1 MRIPT
6 HPGVVIKEEI
16 AARNISANALA
27 KALSVPQNRISEI
40 IRQRRGVTAET
51 ALRLAA
57 YFGNSPEFW
66 LTLQVN
72 HDLGKAKAE
81 SGAIIRKQVKAA

>member
-40 IRQRRGVTAET
+40 IRQRRSVTAET

-66 LTLQVN
+66 LTLQGN
-72 HDLGKAKAE
+72 HDLGKAE
-81 SGAIIRKQVKAA
+81 CGATIRKQVKAA